1 MMHSKDL
8 EPLRYCFSIESVIN
22 QILWFPCI
30 CALEMVLII
39 HHNAQSYGGQIY
51 VNSAEA
57 TPKAMKFVI
66 YKHVRGTYSKARW
79 QSIHGLIGSALVHA
93 WLDCMLG
100 AVEDFA
106 RFAVQGGSPQA
117 VEVVQQGLG
126 GDECCVAATELGEVA
141 LDGLSAADDIE
152 RHVRVFVSSPKQ

>member
-1 MMHSKDL
+1 MMQSKDL
-8 EPLRYCFSIESVIN
+8 EPFRYCFSIESVID
-22 QILWFPCI
+22 QILGFPCI

-39 HHNAQSYGGQIY
+39 HHNAQSYGGQIN
-51 VNSAEA
+51 VNPAET
-57 TPKAMKFVI
+57 TPEAMKFVI

-79 QSIHGLIGSALVHA
+79 QSIHCPISSALINT
-93 WLDCMLG
+93 WLYCILG
-100 AVEDFA
+100 SVEDLA